1 MTVVRAAFK
10 REASMVDYALS
21 DAQRELR
28 RVAREFARNEI
39 RPIAADLDRNPDPRQ
54 SFARDLYP
62 KANALGFNVALI
74 PEVYGGAGLGE
85 LDFAIILEELAWG
98 DVGVAL
104 TYVGHWL
111 ALSPLIKGG
120 ADGQR
125 RRWLPQI
132 AASPDHSFLAAICA
146 TEHGVAGDL
155 TPREYLGSATQGA
168 GVEPQDFFT
177 NYTLPRSEQREMTT
191 QALRDGDDYVIN
203 GTKRFITNGP
213 VAGMYLCIATVDPS
227 QPDALATRA
236 FVVPAGAPG
245 LSVGTIENKMGHR
258 LSITSEIIF
267 ENVRVPSEDMLPGGA
282 AALRYGLECS
292 NTTVGALSVGLARA
306 AYDEAMAYAKVRYK
320 GGNRIIFHQAV
331 GMMLADMAIA
341 VKTARLLVQQS
352 AWHNDNVAEP
362 NPVAAMAK
370 VYASDVA
377 VKVTH
382 DALQIFGGYGY
393 MRDLPLEKWTRDAR
407 VTPIYDFTNEMLRAN
422 FILPMLAFA
431 PEI

>member
-1 MTVVRAAFK
+1 
-10 REASMVDYALS
+10 MVDFALS
-21 DAQRELR
+21 DAQIALR

-39 RPIAADLDRNPDPRQ
+39 RPVASELDGHSDPRQ
-54 SFARDLYP
+54 SFARHLYP
-62 KANALGFNVALI
+62 KGNALGFNTALI

-120 ADGQR
+120 SEDQR
-125 RRWLPQI
+125 RRWLPRI
-132 AASPDHSFLAAICA
+132 AASSDHSFLAAICA

-155 TPREYLGSATQGA
+155 TPRDYLGGA
-168 GVEPQDFFT
+168 KSGAALEPQDFFT
-177 NYTLPRSEQREMTT
+177 NYTLPRAAQREMTT
-191 QALRDGDDYVIN
+191 SAVRDGDTYVID

-213 VAGMYLCIATVDPS
+213 VAGLYLCLATVDRS
-227 QPDALATRA
+227 QADALTTRA

-258 LSITSEIIF
+258 LSITSEMIF
-267 ENVRVPSEDMLPGGA
+267 DHVRVPEQDMLPGGS
-282 AALRYGLECS
+282 AALRFGLECS

-306 AYDEAMAYAKVRYK
+306 AYEEAMAYAKVRYK

-341 VKTARLLVQQS
+341 VKTARLLVHQS
-352 AWHNDNVAEP
+352 AWHNDNLPGP

-370 VYASDVA
+370 VYCSEAA

-382 DALQIFGGYGY
+382 DALQVFGGYGY
-393 MRDLPLEKWTRDAR
+393 MRDLPLEKWARDAR
-407 VTPIYDFTNEMLRAN
+407 VTPIYDFTNQMLRAN
-422 FILPMLAFA
+422 IILPSLAFTA
-431 PEI
+431 EV

>member
-1 MTVVRAAFK
+1 
-10 REASMVDYALS
+10 MVDFALT
-21 DAQRELR
+21 DAQGELR

-39 RPIAADLDRNPDPRQ
+39 RPIATALDRNPDPTQ

-62 KANALGFNVALI
+62 RANALGCNSALI
-74 PEVYGGAGLGE
+74 PEAYGGAGLGE

-111 ALSPLIKGG
+111 ALAPLIKGG
-120 ADGQR
+120 SDDQR

-132 AASPDHSFLAAICA
+132 AAAREHPSLAAICA

-155 TPREYLGSATQGA
+155 TPREYLGGSTQTN

-191 QALRDGDDYVIN
+191 RALRDGDDYVIN

-213 VAGMYLCIATVDPS
+213 VARVYLCIATVDPS

-236 FVVPAGAPG
+236 FIVPAGAPG
-245 LSVGTIENKMGHR
+245 VSVGTIENKMGHR

-267 ENVRVPSEDMLPGGA
+267 EDVRVPAEEMLPGGS

-306 AYDEAMAYAKVRYK
+306 AFEEAMAYAKVRYK

-331 GMMLADMAIA
+331 GMKLADMAIA
-341 VKTARLLVQQS
+341 VKTARLLVHQS
-352 AWHNDNVAEP
+352 AWHNDNVPEP

-370 VYASDVA
+370 VYCSDVA
-377 VKVTH
+377 VRVTH
-382 DALQIFGGYGY
+382 EALQIFGGYGY
-393 MRDLPLEKWTRDAR
+393 MRDLPLEKWARDAR

-422 FILPMLAFA
+422 FILPGLAFA
-431 PEI
+431 QEV